1 MDAMQEATYEA
12 TKHIMDNTG
21 EGTAVYAARI
31 GFEKF
36 IERINMRH
44 ITRQDEQANQHLFTI
59 EFWAAMSK
67 AIALY
72 KTEES
77 KNAAEQENN

>member
-1 MDAMQEATYEA
+1 MDAIQEATYLA
-12 TKHIMDNTG
+12 TKHIMENTG

-36 IERINMRH
+36 IEKINMRH
-44 ITRQDEQANQHLFTI
+44 VTRQDEQANQHLFTL
-59 EFWAAMSK
+59 EFWASMSK

-72 KTEES
+72 KTEEK
-77 KNAAEQENN
+77 KNAANQESN

>member
-1 MDAMQEATYEA
+1 MDAIQEATYVA
-12 TKHIMDNTG
+12 TKHIMENTG
-21 EGTAVYAARI
+21 EGTAVYNGRI

-36 IERINMRH
+36 IEKINMRH
-44 ITRQDEQANQHLFTI
+44 VTRQDEQSNPHLFTL

-72 KTEES
+72 RQQENE
-77 KNAAEQENN
+77 NAAKQENN